1 MRRTG
6 SFLSILVVAVAALL
20 IGAADAS
27 AQTFRFRVCN
37 NSDYVASVA
46 ISAHVS
52 PTDERFKVQGW
63 WTVGAR
69 NCEWIGYF
77 PKGWFYYY
85 AEERAR
91 QRVIWEGKE
100 IKLCVR
106 HPGPW
111 ERINTTSYT
120 CRSDET
126 LRGFDAEFIKG
137 DTGSFTVTLNAN

>member
-1 MRRTG
+1 M
-6 SFLSILVVAVAALL
+6 LVVAVAALL

-27 AQTFRFRVCN
+27 AQTFQFRVCN

-52 PTDERFKVQGW
+52 PTDERFMVKGW
-63 WTVGAR
+63 WTVNAH
-69 NCEWIGYF
+69 NCTSIGNF

-91 QRVIWEGKE
+91 QRVVWEGKE
-100 IKLCVR
+100 IQLCVR

-111 ERINTTSYT
+111 ERVNGTGYT

-126 LRGFDAEFIKG
+126 LRGFDAEFIAAG
-137 DTGSFTVTLNAN
+137 TGSFTLNLN